1 MIREKK
7 SSIIFFEQKLIT
19 LLLQMKSKPNF
30 ERRNRNRCALQL
42 INVECYNFLFN
53 EVIDSLLGG
62 TFQKRPFF

>member
-1 MIREKK
+1 
-7 SSIIFFEQKLIT
+7 
-19 LLLQMKSKPNF
+19 MKSQPNF
-30 ERRNRNRCALQL
+30 ERRNRNLCALQL